1 MTFVCLVLRCVMSRI
16 KNYNKK
22 ETHSNFHSVVIE
34 LYVIDCV
41 TLRCVTCS
49 VQRIPNK
56 NKKQGLSLNSTV
68 GCIALRNVS
77 ATNMLSLHCKSRRY
91 VSLTYVALRNV
102 KDVNTIKNSN
112 LIQSS
117 SNCTYY

>member
-1 MTFVCLVLRCVMSRI
+1 MTFVCLVLRCVMSRT

-22 ETHSNFHSVVIE
+22 RHIQIFIVVIK
-34 LYVIDCV
+34 LYAIDCV

-77 ATNMLSLHCKSRRY
+77 ATDMLSLHCKSRRY

-102 KDVNTIKNSN
+102 KDANTIKNSN